1 VDLSNIDPRWLDVDF
16 RGETAY
22 TFGDT
27 GPKPHDP
34 SRYSAYEDSA
44 TIYPSSQW
52 PEMVKAMDADGGG
65 AERLITRIYNQKQ
78 EGSCVANATSQ
89 AHEIVQCKQLGKHSV
104 THLSAISLYKRI
116 GSGPSSG
123 SSVDDALDEMA
134 KNGILPLDDEKN
146 RAKYCSAVMPNTG
159 YYEKFPSDWQNTAK
173 QFKALEWSIVRTVEG
188 LISALLNEHP
198 VVVGRQG
205 HSICYVRPVYKDG
218 SLFVPYANSWGEW
231 GFGMGD
237 FTYGFGL
244 DSMNLIR
251 QSAGWAFALRSVT
264 VPA

>member
-1 VDLSNIDPRWLDVDF
+1 MDLSNIDPRFLDVDF
-16 RGETAY
+16 RGESQY

-27 GPKPHDP
+27 GPKPIDP

-44 TIYPSSQW
+44 TIYPSNKW

-65 AERLITRIYNQKQ
+65 VERLITRIYNQQQ

-89 AHEIVQCKQLGKHSV
+89 AHEIVQCKQVGKRNV

-116 GSGPSSG
+116 GSSPGSG

-134 KNGILPLDDEKN
+134 KGGILPLDTPEN
-146 RAKYCSAVMPNTG
+146 RAKYGDKVMPNTG
-159 YYEKFPSDWQNTAK
+159 FYDKFPSDWQNTAK
-173 QFKALEWSIVRTVEG
+173 QFKALEWSVVRTVEG
-188 LISALLNEHP
+188 LISALLDEHP

-205 HSICYVRPVYKDG
+205 HSICYCRPVYKDG
-218 SLFVPYANSWGEW
+218 SLFVPYVNSWGQW
-231 GFGMGD
+231 GFGLGD
-237 FTYGFGL
+237 FSYGFGL
-244 DSMNLIR
+244 DSMAMIR
-251 QSAGWAFALRSVT
+251 QAAGWCFALHSVT